1 MVQRLIQ
8 KVADCGAQRFG
19 ENKCRPEQRDA
30 ADVCCG
36 MRNYHSSQ
44 QDREHSSGTDV
55 AEPAC
60 LCEPVSMGRAEGLR
74 DGDGDLVEPLG
85 LWLMHRIG
93 GNWRWF
99 AVLSKQGQEQKRQ
112 QQR

>member
-1 MVQRLIQ
+1 
-8 KVADCGAQRFG
+8 
-19 ENKCRPEQRDA
+19 
-30 ADVCCG
+30 
-36 MRNYHSSQ
+36 
-44 QDREHSSGTDV
+44 
-55 AEPAC
+55 
-60 LCEPVSMGRAEGLR
+60 MGRAEGLR

-93 GNWRWF
+93 GNRRWF